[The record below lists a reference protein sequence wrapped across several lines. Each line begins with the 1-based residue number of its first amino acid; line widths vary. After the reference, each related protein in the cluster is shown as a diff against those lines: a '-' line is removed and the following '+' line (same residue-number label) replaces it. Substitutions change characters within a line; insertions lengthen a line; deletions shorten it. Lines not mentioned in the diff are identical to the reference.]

1 MSAIARTAT
10 KVFSA
15 VALKRPARK
24 LSLSDLAIRLEE
36 SGKNLES
43 RYGAALDTP
52 TNREKVRHIVGIER
66 WGQRRLEVFLG
77 KEAVDDEYDG
87 YQPSASASWRDLK
100 LAFANTRRRTVEMAR
115 QLDKAKIADD
125 RTVAHNAQG
134 ELAAREWLYYL
145 RFHADFESRR
155 IK

>member
-1 MSAIARTAT
+1 MSAISRTAN
-10 KVFSA
+10 KVFSRVA
-15 VALKRPARK
+15 VKRPARK
-24 LSLSDLAIRLEE
+24 LSLDDLATRLEE
-36 SGKNLES
+36 SGKNLGF

-52 TNREKVRHIVGIER
+52 ANRERVRHVVGIER

-77 KEAVDDEYDG
+77 KDAVDDEFDD

-115 QLDKAKIADD
+115 QLAKANVADD
-125 RTVAHNAQG
+125 RTALHNGQG
-134 ELAAREWLYYL
+134 DLTAREWLYYL
-145 RFHADFESRR
+145 RLHADFESRR

>member
-10 KVFSA
+10 KVFSKVA
-15 VALKRPARK
+15 VKRPAGK
-24 LSLSDLAIRLEE
+24 LSLADLATRLEE
-36 SGKNLES
+36 AGKNLEI

-66 WGQRRLEVFLG
+66 WGQRRLEGFLG
-77 KEAVDDEYDG
+77 KEAADDEYDG

-115 QLDKAKIADD
+115 QLAKANVGDD
-125 RTVAHNAQG
+125 RTARHNNQG
-134 ELAAREWLYYL
+134 DLNAREWLYYL
-145 RFHADFESRR
+145 RLHADLERSRTP
-155 IK
+155 